1 MRPVPCVVAV
11 ALLLAAPLVG
21 CGNLE
26 KDAAAFCRIAGEV
39 VAEDSLAVENRG
51 VELAKRFDAYG
62 PGRTMWAIFEALGPL
77 PPERRGAFV
86 RASVSEELKKD
97 WSCPAFDRLWEE

>member
-1 MRPVPCVVAV
+1 MRPVPCAVAV
-11 ALLLAAPLVG
+11 ALLLAVPLVG
-21 CGNLE
+21 CGNFE
-26 KDAAAFCRIAGEV
+26 KDAAAFCRIVGEA

-62 PGRTMWAIFEALGPL
+62 PGGEMRGIFDELANFA
-77 PPERRGAFV
+77 PERQGEFL
-86 RASVSEELKKD
+86 RASVSEKLKKD